1 MAWAFICIAAG
12 AAGFLVFIV
21 MDYLKVTAGVKYK
34 PDLAKAEIRECEAK
48 IDAEQNATKD
58 TEEQVAAL
66 QKEIKDLEKELTEL
80 EKTLDK
86 YREREKRRKP
96 TLFKVKVEE

>member
-1 MAWAFICIAAG
+1 MAWVFICIAAG

-21 MDYLKVTAGVKYK
+21 MVYLKVTAGLKHK

-48 IDAEQNATKD
+48 IDAEQNATKG
-58 TEEQVAAL
+58 TKKQVAAL
-66 QKEIKDLEKELTEL
+66 QKEIEDLEKELTEL
-80 EKTLDK
+80 EKTLGK

>member
-1 MAWAFICIAAG
+1 MAWVFICIAAG

-21 MDYLKVTAGVKYK
+21 IDYLKVTAGLKHK

-58 TEEQVAAL
+58 TKEQVAAL
-66 QKEIKDLEKELTEL
+66 QKEIEDWAKELTEL